1 LTTINQVQ
9 GLKEYEGQEYKFHKE
24 ISSGVPGYW
33 SLVTGTGGWV
43 LGKKM
48 PIADGS

>member
-1 LTTINQVQ
+1 MRVRNTNFIKKYHQ
-9 GLKEYEGQEYKFHKE
+9 GFLDIGH
-24 ISSGVPGYW
+24 
-33 SLVTGTGGWV
+33 LLLGTGGWV